1 MVARKDPAT
10 SARRGWLAGLVV
22 GGAAGFA
29 SLELGFF
36 GWAIAAAFA
45 VPALIV
51 GPRLASIS
59 GLLSGSGVIWL
70 ALLGRVALTCRVID
84 NDNGCRAP
92 GIEFWLAAGAAQLVI
107 GVALGVASL
116 ILNDRRSGQR
126 ET

>member
-1 MVARKDPAT
+1 M
-10 SARRGWLAGLVV
+10 V
-22 GGAAGFA
+22 GGAAGVA

-116 ILNDRRSGQR
+116 VLNDRRSGQR